1 MDIIKLKEI
10 SILFKMKLK
19 ILKRM
24 NYKKK
29 NDLDQMKNIL
39 NINFPIFPGFANN
52 LRVLSP
58 ERNTN

>member
-1 MDIIKLKEI
+1 
-10 SILFKMKLK
+10 
-19 ILKRM
+19 
-24 NYKKK
+24 
-29 NDLDQMKNIL
+29 MKNIL